1 MWFFGGFWLLPYL
14 SQTSA
19 SFYHISSDSD
29 LPAALFKDLGDF
41 MGSAEV
47 FQVNIHISS
56 SLFNHI

>member
-1 MWFFGGFWLLPYL
+1 MVFWGLLASALPLSDLCFFH
-14 SQTSA
+14 
-19 SFYHISSDSD
+19 HISSDSD